1 MDGDIAQSFLKA
13 ESNNLKRLG
22 VAQLKDFFAKE
33 MTLRK
38 VGAAYN
44 ADLVFT
50 PDGQHIIRGHTRN
63 FEEKR
68 K

>member
-13 ESNNLKRLG
+13 ESDNLKRLG
-22 VAQLKDFFAKE
+22 AAQLKDFFAKE
-33 MTLRK
+33 VTLRK
-38 VGAAYN
+38 VGAGQN
-44 ADLVFT
+44 DDLVFT

-63 FEEKR
+63 SKERR